1 MNQSFFHIK
10 RAILILSASIW
21 GIAAPGVM
29 AIELSDGTVWFEKS
43 PRLIKISSTYSQIY
57 LRGSTYYF
65 TLELPQDVGEQLGKV
80 VINQRQGFEDIRFK
94 LEDTRAFVGTNGER
108 GESLTIEET
117 TQDEQTGAI
126 AVKFGQAVDPGK
138 TVTVGL
144 RPIRNPITSGA
155 YVFGV
160 TAFPAGEKSH
170 GIYLG
175 SRSLRFTE
183 GSEIDSH
190 RR

>member
-1 MNQSFFHIK
+1 MSQSFFRIK
-10 RAILILSASIW
+10 RVILILSASIW
-21 GIAAPGVM
+21 GFAAPGVM
-29 AIELSDGTVWFEKS
+29 AIELADGTVWFEKS
-43 PRLIKISSTYSQIY
+43 PRLLKITSTYTSIY

-94 LEDTRAFVGTNGER
+94 LDDTRAFVGTNREK
-108 GESLTIEET
+108 GESLTIEKT
-117 TQDEQTGAI
+117 TQDAETGAI
-126 AVKFGQAVDPGK
+126 AVTFDQGVEPGT

-155 YVFGV
+155 YLFGV

-175 SRSLRFTE
+175 SRSIRFTD